1 MSISGIVPTF
11 ICLAVFIVK
20 KQEFNFEIGRKLIL
34 LSVLFYLLP
43 FQIVK
48 YLFPTSFVKYID
60 ISLHLDYYD
69 GFEKSMV
76 LSLGEN
82 DYWIPDMVAILG
94 ILWMV
99 TIIIFT
105 VTQFILYE
113 RRISAV
119 KKCSKET
126 SIYVDGMGERVVRVT
141 ERLDGPYTVGFIKPF
156 IVFPKTLLKEKE
168 FSMVYCHEYY
178 HLKKRD
184 SLVKLLC
191 LITFCVHWYNP
202 LALINLV
209 LYEQFS
215 EFLADRRAVNSC
227 TDKQKKEYIKFMI
240 QLASAKDD
248 MPMVWKNNFLTTK
261 KMIEWRMVIIMK
273 KKTKRKLVS
282 SVLAVM
288 VSIIC
293 STTTILAYEPLQV
306 SSGTENVVSEAEGFM
321 EFYKNENI
329 EDKVTT
335 VEDIFISENGEK
347 SYILES
353 EDSGER
359 ALCIHDFEWGQ
370 LGSHVSNSSG
380 GCTMYFYEAKKC
392 VKCNYLV
399 VYDLIYRT
407 IYETCPH

>member
-1 MSISGIVPTF
+1 MSVSGIVPTLV
-11 ICLAVFIVK
+11 CLAMLLVK
-20 KQEFNFEIGRKLIL
+20 KQEFDFEIGRKLIL

-43 FQIVK
+43 FQAVK

-69 GFEKSMV
+69 GFEKSIV
-76 LSLGEN
+76 LSLGKN

-105 VTQFILYE
+105 AIQFILYE
-113 RRISAV
+113 RRISAI

-126 SIYVDGMGERVVRVT
+126 SIYVDGMGERVVRVM

-215 EFLADRRAVNSC
+215 EFLADKRVVNSC
-227 TDKQKKEYIKFMI
+227 TDIQKKEYIKFMI
-240 QLASAKDD
+240 QLASAKDN

-261 KMIEWRMVIIMK
+261 KMIEWRMIIIMK

-288 VSIIC
+288 ISIIC
-293 STTTILAYEPLQV
+293 STTTILAYDPMWT
-306 SSGTENVVSEAEGFM
+306 SSGTKNILGADEEFM
-321 EFYKNENI
+321 QFYNNESI
-329 EDKVTT
+329 ETNSWIGDV
-335 VEDIFISENGEK
+335 FISEDGEE
-347 SYILES
+347 SPILES
-353 EDSGER
+353 SDSEER

-370 LGSHVSNSSG
+370 LGHHIPNSSG
-380 GCTMYFYEAKKC
+380 GCTMYFYEAKRC
-392 VKCNYLV
+392 VKCDYLV
-399 VYDLIYRT
+399 VYDLIYT
-407 IYETCPH
+407 INYVTCPH